1 MTRVA
6 VVRTS
11 PQTIQ
16 DDYQRLFALAGL
28 AEALPPGEPLALKL
42 NLSWSR
48 YFPAAS
54 TPPWQLEA
62 VLRALFKAGHRPDAL
77 IAVETRTAYVNP
89 RRALK
94 ANRLEHLLTAHGIR
108 FVGLGRAE
116 RMPYRSKRP
125 LLVLDRLYPDGVPVP
140 TVMYGRNVVHLAT
153 LKTHGLCTLTGAI
166 KNGWGAVL
174 PPLTHHL
181 HKYIQEVL
189 VDLLALQ
196 LQLHPHR
203 FAVLDGTVCGD
214 GAGPRTMQPRIQ
226 NYLIAGSDLLAVDA
240 TAARL
245 MGFDPLSIPHMALAH
260 ALGLGCGDPDH
271 IEIVG
276 DDISQVNFGF
286 RSQINLALWGDQVL
300 VRGPFRV
307 LERLLLH
314 SRFHALVPVL
324 SALYHD
330 VLWYNLVGRPRLTQ
344 FLRSDWG
351 RVFLS
356 YSP

>member
-1 MTRVA
+1 MARVA

-11 PQTIQ
+11 PQTVVE
-16 DDYQRLFALAGL
+16 DYQRLLALAGL
-28 AEALPPGEPLALKL
+28 AEALPAGEPLALKL

-48 YFPAAS
+48 YFPASS
-54 TPPWQLEA
+54 TPPWQLDA
-62 VLRALFKAGHRPDAL
+62 ALRALLDAGHRAEML
-77 IAVETRTAYVNP
+77 VAVETRTAYVNP

-94 ANRLEHLLTAHGIR
+94 ANRLEHLLAKHHIR

-116 RMPYRSKRP
+116 RRPYRSTQP

-140 TVMYGRNVVHLAT
+140 AMMCGRNLLHLAT
-153 LKTHGLCTLTGAI
+153 VKTHGLCTLTGAV
-166 KNGWGAVL
+166 KNGWGSVL

-226 NYLIAGSDLLAVDA
+226 NYLLASSDLLAVDA
-240 TAARL
+240 VAARL
-245 MGFDPLSIPHMALAH
+245 MGFDPLSIAYIALAH
-260 ALGLGCGDPDH
+260 ALGLGCGDPDQ
-271 IEIVG
+271 IQIVG
-276 DDISQVNFGF
+276 DDISGVSFGF
-286 RSQINLALWGDQVL
+286 RSQTNLALWGDQVL
-300 VRGPFRV
+300 VRGPFRG

-314 SRFHALVPVL
+314 SRLHALVPL
-324 SALYHD
+324 ISALYHD
-330 VLWYNLVGRPRLTQ
+330 VLWYNIIGRPRLAH
-344 FLRSDWG
+344 FLRSEWG
-351 RVFLS
+351 KVLLS
-356 YSP
+356 YPV